1 MDSRVLG
8 ELRALDTPGSG
19 FFQGVIGLF
28 LSTAPGR
35 LEALVAAVTRG
46 TRTRVRRLGHALRS
60 TCGNVGAKRMHD
72 LCASIEDG
80 ADRPSA
86 ELEPLV
92 QALIE
97 EYEQVRS
104 ALEAEQRRT
113 RPATPRV
120 GS

>member
-1 MDSRVLG
+1 M
-8 ELRALDTPGSG
+8 
-19 FFQGVIGLF
+19 
-28 LSTAPGR
+28 
-35 LEALVAAVTRG
+35 
-46 TRTRVRRLGHALRS
+46 GHALRS

-72 LCASIEDG
+72 LCASLEER
-80 ADRPSA
+80 ADRPAS

-92 QALIE
+92 QALLE

-113 RPATPRV
+113 RPAAPRA

>member
-1 MDSRVLG
+1 
-8 ELRALDTPGSG
+8 
-19 FFQGVIGLF
+19 
-28 LSTAPGR
+28 
-35 LEALVAAVTRG
+35 
-46 TRTRVRRLGHALRS
+46 
-60 TCGNVGAKRMHD
+60 MHD
-72 LCASIEDG
+72 LCASLEEG

-97 EYEQVRS
+97 EYGQVRS

>member
-1 MDSRVLG
+1 M
-8 ELRALDTPGSG
+8 
-19 FFQGVIGLF
+19 
-28 LSTAPGR
+28 
-35 LEALVAAVTRG
+35 AAVRG
-46 TRTRVRRLGHALRS
+46 ADADGVRRLGHALRS

-72 LCASIEDG
+72 LCASLEEG

-92 QALIE
+92 LALIE
-97 EYEQVRS
+97 EYGQVRS